1 MILNGS
7 RPGEFKTNDP
17 FATPLSLTKSLIV
30 PHTNANV
37 AGVLAAGEEVS
48 DGVVGASVG
57 VDAGEAVLTEGGP
70 QAVTERPSSA
80 AKSDRT
86 PA

>member
-1 MILNGS
+1 MTLNGS

-30 PHTNANV
+30 PQTNANV
-37 AGVLAAGEEVS
+37 AAVVAPGEGVS
-48 DGVVGASVG
+48 DAVAGATVA
-57 VDAGEAVLTEGGP
+57 VEVGEAVLTEGGP

-86 PA
+86 RA